1 MVKLFPIGL
10 MMLMTANKQVILG
23 LALPQRIIAV
33 LGEAG
38 VEVRFCG
45 GVVRDMLLG
54 VAHLDGAPVDVDMAS
69 PLPPAEAMACLE
81 ADGLRVI
88 PSGIGHGTI
97 TALDPAAPDIKV
109 ELTTLR
115 KDMATDGRHAEVC
128 YVDDWQIDA
137 SRRDFTFNSLYMT
150 ASGDVIDFFDGCADL
165 ESGRVRFIGDAGAR
179 IAEDYLRVLRYFRF
193 YARFGGDAPDA
204 ETAEALRAGAGHL
217 DGLSGERVGGEL
229 RKILASGDARTL
241 VLMREL
247 GVLDAIYAGD
257 WDVDA
262 YGVWAGVDDA
272 RAPML
277 ALAVMLRALLAGEA
291 AAVAKLGVRLKLSR
305 HECRDL
311 QHFATPLEAEEM
323 AGLGGDDWR
332 VYVWRRCRRWRWTAE
347 QVAGAWLISQLG
359 APINTARLQAIRAYV
374 LARLP
379 INGDDVQALGVRGA
393 AVGAMLEQVEDYW
406 LARGFSAS
414 RAELL
419 AQLKE
424 LVDG

>member
-1 MVKLFPIGL
+1 MVKLSPIGL
-10 MMLMTANKQVILG
+10 MVLMTANKQVILG
-23 LALPQRIIAV
+23 LALPRRIIRV
-33 LGEAG
+33 LGDAG

-45 GVVRDMLLG
+45 GVVRDMLL
-54 VAHLDGAPVDVDMAS
+54 DSTIMPVDVDMAS
-69 PLPPAEAMACLE
+69 PLPPAEALACLE
-81 ADGLRVI
+81 AAGLRVI
-88 PSGIGHGTI
+88 PSGIEHGTI
-97 TALDPAAPDIKV
+97 TVLDPAAPDIKV

-165 ESGRVRFIGDAGAR
+165 ESRRVRFIGDAGAR

-204 ETAEALRAGAGHL
+204 ETAEALRAGAGYL
-217 DGLSGERVGGEL
+217 GGLSGERIGGEL
-229 RKILASGDARTL
+229 RKILASGDVRTL
-241 VLMREL
+241 GLMREL

-262 YGVWAGVDDA
+262 YGIWAGVDDA

-291 AAVAKLGVRLKLSR
+291 VEELGKRLKLSR

-311 QHFATPLEAEEM
+311 QHFATPLDAEEV
-323 AGLGGDDWR
+323 AGLGGDAWR
-332 VYVWRRCRRWRWTAE
+332 VYVWRRCRRGRWTAE

-359 APINTARLQAIRAYV
+359 APIDSARLRAIRGYV
-374 LARLP
+374 MPRLP

-406 LARGFSAS
+406 LECGFSAS

>member
-1 MVKLFPIGL
+1 MVKLSPIGL
-10 MMLMTANKQVILG
+10 MVLMTANKQVILG

-45 GVVRDMLLG
+45 GVVRDMLL
-54 VAHLDGAPVDVDMAS
+54 DSTIMPVDVDMAS
-69 PLPPAEAMACLE
+69 PLPPEDAMACLE
-81 ADGLRVI
+81 AAGLRVI

-115 KDMATDGRHAEVC
+115 KDITTDGRHAEVC

-150 ASGDVIDFFDGCADL
+150 ASGAVIDFFDGCADL
-165 ESGRVRFIGDAGAR
+165 EAGRVRFIGDAGAR

-193 YARFGGDAPDA
+193 YTRFGGDAPDA
-204 ETAEALRAGAGHL
+204 ETAEALRDGARHL

-229 RKILASGDARTL
+229 RKILASGDVRTL
-241 VLMREL
+241 GLMREL

-257 WDVDA
+257 WDVEA

-277 ALAVMLRALLAGEA
+277 ALAVMLRAGGE
-291 AAVAKLGVRLKLSR
+291 VVEELSVRLKLSR
-305 HECRDL
+305 NECRDL
-311 QHFATPLEAEEM
+311 QHFATPLEAEEV
-323 AGLGGDDWR
+323 AGLLGDAWR
-332 VYVWRRCRRWRWTAE
+332 VYVWRRCRRWRWTQE

-406 LARGFSAS
+406 LECGFSAS

-424 LVDG
+424 LADG

>member
-1 MVKLFPIGL
+1 MVKLSPIGL
-10 MMLMTANKQVILG
+10 MMTANKQVILG
-23 LALPQRIIAV
+23 LALPQRIIRV
-33 LGEAG
+33 LGDAG

-45 GVVRDMLLG
+45 GVVRDMLL
-54 VAHLDGAPVDVDMAS
+54 DSTIMPVDIDMAS
-69 PLPPAEAMACLE
+69 PLPPAEALACLE

-97 TALDPAAPDIKV
+97 TVLDPAAPDIKV

-150 ASGDVIDFFDGCADL
+150 ASGAVIDFFGGCADL
-165 ESGRVRFIGDAGAR
+165 ESRRVRFIGDAGAR

-241 VLMREL
+241 GLMREL

-262 YGVWAGVDDA
+262 YGIWAGVDDA

-291 AAVAKLGVRLKLSR
+291 VEELGKRLKLSR
-305 HECRDL
+305 HEWRDL
-311 QHFATPLEAEEM
+311 QHFATPLEAEEV

-332 VYVWRRCRRWRWTAE
+332 VYVWRRCRRWRWTTA
-347 QVAGAWLISQLG
+347 QVAGAWLISRLG
-359 APINTARLQAIRAYV
+359 APIDSARLQAIRAYM
-374 LARLP
+374 LPRLP

-393 AVGAMLEQVEDYW
+393 AVGAMLERVEDYW
-406 LARGFSAS
+406 LERGFSAS

>member
-1 MVKLFPIGL
+1 MVKLSPIGL
-10 MMLMTANKQVILG
+10 MVLMTKIANKQVILG
-23 LALPQRIIAV
+23 LALPRRIIAV
-33 LGEAG
+33 LAEAG
-38 VEVRFCG
+38 VEARFCG
-45 GVVRDMLLG
+45 GVVRDMLLDG
-54 VAHLDGAPVDVDMAS
+54 VIKPVDIDMAS
-69 PLPPAEAMACLE
+69 PLPPEDAMACLE
-81 ADGLRVI
+81 AAGLRVI
-88 PSGIGHGTI
+88 ASGITHGTI
-97 TALDPAAPDIKV
+97 TALDPSAPDIKV

-115 KDMATDGRHAEVC
+115 KDVASDGRHAEVC

-150 ASGDVIDFFDGCADL
+150 ASGAVIDFFGGCADL
-165 ESGRVRFIGDAGAR
+165 ESRRVRFIGDAGAR

-193 YARFGGDAPDA
+193 YARFGGEAPDA
-204 ETAEALRAGAGHL
+204 ETATALRDGARHL

-241 VLMREL
+241 VLMRAL

-257 WDVDA
+257 WDVEA
-262 YGVWAGVDDA
+262 YGEWAAVDDG

-277 ALAVMLRALLAGEA
+277 ALAVLLGGGEA
-291 AAVAKLGVRLKLSR
+291 VEALGTRLKLSR

-311 QHFATPLEAEEM
+311 QCFTTPLDAAEC
-323 AGLGGDDWR
+323 AGLGGAAWQ
-332 VYVWRRCRRWRWTAE
+332 VYVWRRCQRWRWTQE

-359 APINTARLQAIRAYV
+359 ATINLARLQAIRAYV
-374 LARLP
+374 MPHLP

-393 AVGAMLEQVEDYW
+393 AVGAMLARIEDYW
-406 LARGFSAS
+406 LERGFSAS
-414 RAELL
+414 RGELL

>member
-1 MVKLFPIGL
+1 MVKLSPIGL
-10 MMLMTANKQVILG
+10 MVLMTANKQAILG
-23 LALPQRIIAV
+23 LALPQRIIRV
-33 LGEAG
+33 LGDAG

-54 VAHLDGAPVDVDMAS
+54 GAIMPLDIDMAS
-69 PLPPAEAMACLE
+69 PLPPEEALACLE

-97 TALDPAAPDIKV
+97 TVLDPAAPDIKV

-115 KDMATDGRHAEVC
+115 KDIATDGRHAEVC

-165 ESGRVRFIGDAGAR
+165 ESRRVRFIGDAGAR

-204 ETAEALRAGAGHL
+204 ETAEALRAGAERL

-229 RKILASGDARTL
+229 RKILASGDVRTL
-241 VLMREL
+241 VLMRAL

-262 YGVWAGVDDA
+262 YGLWAEVDDA

-277 ALAVMLRALLAGEA
+277 ALAVMLRALLGGEA
-291 AAVAKLGVRLKLSR
+291 VEELGKRLKLSR

-311 QHFATPLEAEEM
+311 QHFATPLGVEEV
-323 AGLGGDDWR
+323 AGLGGDAWR

-347 QVAGAWLISQLG
+347 QVAGAWLISRLG
-359 APINTARLQAIRAYV
+359 APIDSARLQAIRTYV

-393 AVGAMLEQVEDYW
+393 AVGAMLERVEDYW
-406 LARGFSAS
+406 LERGFSAS
-414 RAELL
+414 RGELL

>member
-1 MVKLFPIGL
+1 MVKLSPIGL
-10 MMLMTANKQVILG
+10 MMTANKQVILG
-23 LALPQRIIAV
+23 LALPRRIIRV

-45 GVVRDMLLG
+45 GVVRDMLL
-54 VAHLDGAPVDVDMAS
+54 DSTIMPVDVDMAS
-69 PLPPAEAMACLE
+69 PLPPEDAMACLE
-81 ADGLRVI
+81 AAGLRVI

-97 TALDPAAPDIKV
+97 TVLDPAAPDIKV

-115 KDMATDGRHAEVC
+115 KDMATDGRHAEVR

-204 ETAEALRAGAGHL
+204 ETAEALRAGARCL

-277 ALAVMLRALLAGEA
+277 ALAVMLRAGGE
-291 AAVAKLGVRLKLSR
+291 VVEELSVRLKLSR
-305 HECRDL
+305 NECRDL
-311 QHFATPLEAEEM
+311 QHFTTPLGAEEV

-332 VYVWRRCRRWRWTAE
+332 VYVWRRCRRWRWTTA

-359 APINTARLQAIRAYV
+359 APIDSARLQAIRTYV

-424 LVDG
+424 LADG